1 LRLTVIEGA
10 TMSKTV
16 MLVDDSPT
24 VRRVM
29 RFALERAGFTVIEA
43 CDGDEALNM
52 LDGKRLSAV
61 VCDVAMPKMDGLSFL
76 KEMRARQNYKFTP
89 VVMLTT
95 ETRAE
100 RKQVARDAGAQAWA
114 TKPCQPSELVDIIT
128 RLAV

>member
-1 LRLTVIEGA
+1 
-10 TMSKTV
+10 MSKTV

-29 RFALERAGFTVIEA
+29 RFALERAGFAVVEA
-43 CDGDEALNM
+43 GDGEQALSM

-61 VCDVAMPKMDGLSFL
+61 VCDVAMPKLDGLSFL
-76 KEMRARQNYKFTP
+76 KEMRA
-89 VVMLTT
+89 T

>member
-1 LRLTVIEGA
+1 
-10 TMSKTV
+10 MSKVV

-29 RFALERAGFTVIEA
+29 RFALERAGYAVIEA
-43 CDGDEALNM
+43 VDGEEALSM

-61 VCDVAMPKMDGLSFL
+61 VCDVAMPKMDGLAFL
-76 KEMRARQNYKFTP
+76 KEMRAKQNYKFTP

-95 ETRAE
+95 ETRVE
-100 RKQVARDAGAQAWA
+100 RKQIAKDAGAQAWA